1 MWRKMIDD
9 LAAAA
14 EANTAVDEHDYVKDG
29 LLYCYK
35 CNTPK
40 QWHGTIFGEERLV
53 FCDCK
58 CVKEQREREEEQRK
72 QQARMERLD
81 RLRSEGFTD
90 AAMRTWTFEN
100 DDGKNE
106 ELSNVAHK
114 YVENFPTFYEQ
125 GMGLLL
131 FGGVGTGK
139 SFITACI
146 ANALIDQGRPCLVT
160 NFPRIVNSLQND
172 FDNRQEKIDRLN
184 DCDLLV
190 IDDFAVE
197 RQTEY
202 VQEIIYNVIDSR
214 YRIKCPLIITTNLT
228 AQEIANA
235 TDIRKDR
242 IYSRLKEMTIPIEAK
257 GVDRRRG
264 ILARNYAEMA
274 ELLGLAKKTRKEGA

>member
-1 MWRKMIDD
+1 MWKRMVDEI
-9 LAAAA
+9 AAAA
-14 EANTAVDEHDYVKDG
+14 QANTPIHELDYEKDG
-29 LLYCYK
+29 VLYCYK

-40 QWHGTIFGEERLV
+40 QWKGEIFGEERLV

-58 CVKEQREREEEQRK
+58 CVKEQREQEEAKRK
-72 QQARMERLD
+72 QQARMERLE

-90 AAMRTWTFEN
+90 PAMRTWTFEN
-100 DDGKNE
+100 DDGMNA
-106 ELSNVAHK
+106 ELSKAAHGF
-114 YVENFPTFYEQ
+114 VDNFSKFYER
-125 GMGLLL
+125 GLGLLL

-146 ANALIDQGRPCLVT
+146 ANALIDQGRPCIVT
-160 NFPRIVNSLQND
+160 NFPRIVNSLQSD
-172 FDNRQEKIDRLN
+172 FNNRQEKIDRLN

-214 YRIKCPLIITTNLT
+214 YRLKCPIIITTNLT

-242 IYSRLKEMTIPIEAK
+242 IFSRLKEMTLPVEAK
-257 GVDRRRG
+257 SVDRRRG
-264 ILARNYAEMA
+264 LLSKNYAEMA
-274 ELLGLAKKTRKEGA
+274 ELLGLAKKNTKGA

>member
-1 MWRKMIDD
+1 MIDS
-9 LAAAA
+9 LAAAT
-14 EANTAVDEHDYVKDG
+14 EANAEIDERDYVKDG

-40 QWHGTIFGEERLV
+40 QWRGVLFDEERLV
-53 FCDCK
+53 YCDCE
-58 CVKEQREREEEQRK
+58 CVKARREKEEEQRK
-72 QQARMERLD
+72 QQAKMELLE

-90 AAMRTWTFEN
+90 PAMRAWTFEM
-100 DDGKNE
+100 DDGKNAD
-106 ELSNVAHK
+106 LSSVAHK
-114 YVENFPTFYEQ
+114 YVENFNEMYNH
-125 GMGLLL
+125 GMGLLI

-139 SFITACI
+139 TFITACI
-146 ANALIDQGRPCLVT
+146 ANALMEKGRPCLVT

-172 FDNRQEKIDRLN
+172 FDHRQEKIDRLN

-197 RQTEY
+197 RQSEY
-202 VQEIIYNVIDSR
+202 VQEIIYTVIDSR
-214 YRIKCPLIITTNLT
+214 YRMKCPLIITTNLT

-235 TDIRKDR
+235 TDVRKDR

-264 ILARNYAEMA
+264 ILSRNYMEMA
-274 ELLGLAKKTRKEGA
+274 ELLGLPTKKTKGA